1 MTKFIHCHYILL
13 GAVLFS
19 TAACGGA
26 FSGGSGGT
34 GGFDQVF
41 DVSPKSATVIAG
53 QTVTITVTAVEYPV
67 SSFNFSIT
75 EGTAGGTIVAYTVD
89 QSKATYTAPSTPGT
103 YHVVAGFTEPGGE
116 VHQKTV
122 PITVMPPI

>member
-1 MTKFIHCHYILL
+1 MMKPIHLRSMLFASTLFTIL
-13 GAVLFS
+13 
-19 TAACGGA
+19 ACGGE
-26 FSGGSGGT
+26 FSGGGG

-41 DVSPKSATVIAG
+41 DVSPKSATVTTNN
-53 QTVTITVTAVEYPV
+53 TVTITVTAVEYPV

-75 EGTAGGTIVAYTVD
+75 EGTAGGTIVVDPVD
-89 QSKATYTAPSTPGT
+89 QSKATYTAPNTPGT